1 MWHLIRAVH
10 GQINGSDTLSY
21 LQVARTAAR
30 TQGDGSPPA
39 NASNGESPTDSC
51 TQIGFHGH
59 STTTSH
65 MDHSQSR
72 TVAPRSLPTAKHR
85 ITAASLRRR
94 EISPP
99 KALIR
104 SGEKE
109 QIIPCDIAKL
119 LGPISDPE
127 RHLPWISPT
136 AARLARRPKSHR
148 INAMHREASD
158 ELGGGVSYQKSTR
171 RSPRRWERRPGSST
185 ESTDPRCRPTTDE
198 ESPRPRTLPAFS
210 CGHQRRQDGGPW
222 RRSWSGL
229 PAHESRPHRREAL
242 SRPKPYTPGRSWC
255 IADGLPTPTPRQPA
269 LAAPLSL
276 SLDGANTTA
285 LRTGFL

>member
-1 MWHLIRAVH
+1 M
-10 GQINGSDTLSY
+10 
-21 LQVARTAAR
+21 AAR

-65 MDHSQSR
+65 VDHSQSR
-72 TVAPRSLPTAKHR
+72 TVAPRSLPAAKHR

-99 KALIR
+99 KVLIR

-158 ELGGGVSYQKSTR
+158 ELGGGVSYRKSTR

-185 ESTDPRCRPTTDE
+185 ESTDPRCRLTTDE

-210 CGHQRRQDGGPW
+210 CGHAGF
-222 RRSWSGL
+222 
-229 PAHESRPHRREAL
+229 AL
-242 SRPKPYTPGRSWC
+242 SRRSPT
-255 IADGLPTPTPRQPA
+255 LPRPEHRICAGKITSTST
-269 LAAPLSL
+269 LK
-276 SLDGANTTA
+276 
-285 LRTGFL
+285 FLQLFSHGVDRKSTRLNSSHSGESRMPSSA

>member
-1 MWHLIRAVH
+1 MK
-10 GQINGSDTLSY
+10 GSFT
-21 LQVARTAAR
+21 RGR
-30 TQGDGSPPA
+30 GKECGDDF
-39 NASNGESPTDSC
+39 N
-51 TQIGFHGH
+51 
-59 STTTSH
+59 
-65 MDHSQSR
+65 
-72 TVAPRSLPTAKHR
+72 
-85 ITAASLRRR
+85 
-94 EISPP
+94 PP

-119 LGPISDPE
+119 LGLISDPE

-158 ELGGGVSYQKSTR
+158 ELGGGVSYRKSTR

-210 CGHQRRQDGGPW
+210 CGHAGFALSRRSPHIATTRAPNLRRQDHLDIDAQISSTLLT
-222 RRSWSGL
+222 RR
-229 PAHESRPHRREAL
+229 
-242 SRPKPYTPGRSWC
+242 
-255 IADGLPTPTPRQPA
+255 
-269 LAAPLSL
+269 
-276 SLDGANTTA
+276 
-285 LRTGFL
+285 